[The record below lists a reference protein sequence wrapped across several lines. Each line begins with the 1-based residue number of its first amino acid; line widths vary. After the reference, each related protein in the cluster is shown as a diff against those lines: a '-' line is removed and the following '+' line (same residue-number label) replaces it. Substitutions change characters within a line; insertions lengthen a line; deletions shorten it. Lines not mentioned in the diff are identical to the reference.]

1 MYTSKFDPPS
11 FGPSNLKYEKLI
23 TANLKHIRAEILYTE
38 HNVGDLSNRF
48 ASQRLVTTIQNKL
61 DNVFSLI
68 SVTEGYLDEW
78 RSEIARS
85 PGLLDASSSY
95 ERLKGQFSREVA
107 RARSLSDLVKKRPH
121 IPTSESLDE
130 ASTVDSSPGASQVD
144 YNFINSAMIDASPEL
159 QPIQHFDLVEFDREQ
174 DQLTDS
180 LIEARSQGISN
191 IRTQIEQARGIF
203 NDIATIVAVQ
213 DGGLQQLEVNLKE
226 ANANSEE
233 ALMDI
238 ESLVTAKRRGS
249 LRRFVHECIVYS

>member
-1 MYTSKFDPPS
+1 MYTSKFEPPS

-23 TANLKHIRAEILYTE
+23 SANLKHIQAEILYTE

-48 ASQRLVTTIQNKL
+48 ASQRLLTTIQNKL

-78 RSEIARS
+78 RSEISRS
-85 PGLLDASSSY
+85 PGLLDASSSF

-107 RARSLSDLVKKRPH
+107 RAKNLSSLVMKRPH
-121 IPTSESLDE
+121 IPTSESVDE
-130 ASTVDSSPGASQVD
+130 TSTVDSSPGAAQVD
-144 YNFINSAMIDASPEL
+144 YHFINSAMIDASPEL
-159 QPIQHFDLVEFDREQ
+159 QPIQHFDFVEFDRDQE
-174 DQLTDS
+174 QLTDS

-191 IRTQIEQARGIF
+191 IRNQIEQAHGIF

-226 ANANSEE
+226 AHVNSEE
-233 ALMDI
+233 ALVDI
-238 ESLVTAKRRGS
+238 ESLVTSRRRTS
-249 LRRFVHECIVYS
+249 RRRLVACVNVM